1 MHGANLKAGTGK
13 SSQDAEHP
21 DEETAAGSDASV
33 LTDDGSAHPL
43 GPGAGQEQGRPSG
56 IDALLDSLPH
66 EDRRRDD
73 RPPRPTPPTTV
84 GPVGEPAVP
93 PLPEPAGDD
102 VGTDEPVLDPELTDV
117 DLPAF
122 TEALADDSSTEAPGD
137 TVPVTDAFPVAEP
150 LPNGREPLPTGS
162 ESLPKGDTLPD
173 GIVVDRRAPRAP
185 RLDVEAI
192 ATPTLIADAL
202 TQAIDAVEL
211 AVAVVDRS
219 TGTVLWSSPGWVERF
234 GHRELLARH
243 LPSSTEL
250 GELPIPAPGESW
262 RRTRTVTMADG
273 SEDLV
278 ELVMAGATS
287 EEGVDYA
294 TVVALEAV
302 GGRTVITDRSEV
314 ISVVDG
320 AIGEADEGSVAVLYV
335 DLDRFKV
342 VHDLVGNIEARRLLD
357 LVNRR
362 ISASVRGSDL
372 VFRMPSDEFIIVACE
387 VEDADGVEALAERIR
402 VGVATL
408 ADVGNDM
415 ALTASVGIAIADD
428 SQTGDQLVAAAET
441 AVYLAKGRGR
451 NRIALHDE
459 ELRSRTQ
466 RLMVVERQL
475 RRAID
480 RRDVRFAY
488 QPVVEVGTGRVV
500 GAEALLRLGG
510 DVGLSAVEVVAA
522 AEQSG
527 LMGVLGALV
536 LEGVEEQLGQVLRS
550 PNRDQLVMINLSAA
564 QLADESLLSALSDLI
579 DDESIPAGRLAVE
592 VPESVLREHGDAV
605 RLLATS
611 VRKRFEIGVDGFG
624 TSPDSFDL
632 VANVPVNYLKL
643 HRSITAAIGTDE
655 GERARLEAII
665 ERARSESLGVVAL
678 GVERTDQVRALRSVG
693 CRMAQGFL
701 YAGAVSAE
709 ELIQLMVSGFPETA
723 EASR

>member
-13 SSQDAEHP
+13 SSPEDEILGERLETDA
-21 DEETAAGSDASV
+21 GFDASV
-33 LTDDGSAHPL
+33 LVDDGPSEEPAE
-43 GPGAGQEQGRPSG
+43 ARPSG
-56 IDALLDSLPH
+56 IDALLDALP
-66 EDRRRDD
+66 DSATAGPD
-73 RPPRPTPPTTV
+73 RPPRPQPPATV
-84 GPVGEPAVP
+84 GPIGQPLVP
-93 PLPEPAGDD
+93 PMPDPSVQDEPLHRRRDDDAPADNTTADDLSADERAVDVVEALVARTAEARATARDEADLRPEPEVPLVA
-102 VGTDEPVLDPELTDV
+102 ERPVV
-117 DLPAF
+117 
-122 TEALADDSSTEAPGD
+122 TEA
-137 TVPVTDAFPVAEP
+137 
-150 LPNGREPLPTGS
+150 
-162 ESLPKGDTLPD
+162 GDTLPQ
-173 GIVVDRRAPRAP
+173 GVVADRRTPRSP
-185 RLDVEAI
+185 RVDVESI
-192 ATPTLIADAL
+192 ATPTLVADAL

-211 AVAVVDRS
+211 AVALVERAS
-219 TGTVLWSSPGWVERF
+219 GTVLWSSPGWVDRF

-250 GELPIPAPGESW
+250 GELPIPGPDESW

-287 EEGVDYA
+287 EEGIDYA

-302 GGRTVITDRSEV
+302 GGRAVITDRSEV
-314 ISVVDG
+314 IGVVDG
-320 AIGEADEGSVAVLYV
+320 AVAEADEGAVAVLYV

-342 VHDLVGNIEARRLLD
+342 VHDLVGNVEARRLLD

-362 ISASVRGSDL
+362 ISATVRGSDL

-415 ALTASVGIAIADD
+415 ALTASVGIAIADGK
-428 SQTGDQLVAAAET
+428 QTGDELVAAAET

-475 RRAID
+475 RRAIE

-579 DDESIPAGRLAVE
+579 DDDSIPAGRLAVE

-624 TSPDSFDL
+624 TSADSFDL
-632 VANVPVNYLKL
+632 VDGVPVNYLKL

-655 GERARLEAII
+655 GERARLEMII